1 MLNSEANTSHE
12 NNHNIT
18 RWGDTP
24 SPITQKNQ
32 SLRIKTIA
40 QSINDGYLS
49 GLYRITGVIVKI
61 AKNGEPY
68 VSIRLSDSTDDVHAI
83 LWPER
88 KPLNWNPPYRDSMN
102 TCVYASGSVNYFSTS
117 SNTNPAEKKPTIV
130 VDEIRL
136 AMEEE
141 LYEAPA
147 LTTLPRLYCPNKE
160 VFDKLISTA
169 KGLKNPP
176 LKRFVCRVLNQDQVF
191 QRFLQAPASTKYHHS
206 YPGGLVEHSVEVAC
220 IINNIELYRSPN
232 EKELAIVGGLLHDI
246 GKVRSYNNFGSMSL
260 NGKLTDH
267 NAQTLEICAEA
278 LRELDSDNYKLA
290 EALRHIWTC
299 SSPGSRYG
307 RPAKFAISHV
317 VSTADRI
324 SAEFGNENAAFA
336 STPTNQNLAR
346 LGQLEYCR
354 LA

>member
-1 MLNSEANTSHE
+1 MLNSSTNESHE
-12 NNHNIT
+12 NSYNIT
-18 RWGDTP
+18 HLDDSS

-32 SLRIKTIA
+32 SLLIKTIA

-68 VSIRLSDSTDDVHAI
+68 VSIRLSDSTGDVHAV

-88 KPLNWNPPYRDSMN
+88 KSLNWNPPYRDSMN
-102 TCVYASGSVNYFSTS
+102 SCVYASGAVNYFSTS
-117 SNTNPAEKKPTIV
+117 TNTNPANKKPIIV
-130 VDEIRL
+130 VNEIRL
-136 AMEEE
+136 ATEKE
-141 LYEAPA
+141 LDEAPA
-147 LTTLPRLYCPNKE
+147 LTTLPRLYCPNKD
-160 VFDKLISTA
+160 VFNKLINTA
-169 KGLKNPP
+169 RSLENPP
-176 LKRFVCRVLNQDQVF
+176 LKRFVCRVLNQGQVF
-191 QRFLQAPASTKYHHS
+191 QTFLQAPASTKYHHS

-220 IINNIELYRSPN
+220 IINNIELYRSPT
-232 EKELAIVGGLLHDI
+232 EKELAIVGGLLHDV
-246 GKVRSYNNFGSMSL
+246 GKVRSYNSFGNMSL

-267 NAQTLEICAEA
+267 NAQTLEICADA
-278 LRELDSDNYKLA
+278 LKELDSDNYKLA

-307 RPAKFAISHV
+307 RPSKFAIAHV

-336 STPTNQNLAR
+336 SAPTNQNLAK

>member
-1 MLNSEANTSHE
+1 MLNSVAKASYV

-18 RWGDTP
+18 NWGDNP
-24 SPITQKNQ
+24 SPVNQKNENVHV
-32 SLRIKTIA
+32 KTIA
-40 QSINDGYLS
+40 QSINDGYLT

-68 VSIRLSDSTDDVHAI
+68 VSIRLSDSTGDVHAVI
-83 LWPER
+83 WPER
-88 KPLNWNPPYRDSMN
+88 KPLDWNPPYRNSMN
-102 TCVYASGSVNYFSTS
+102 TCVYASGSVNYFTS
-117 SNTNPAEKKPTIV
+117 CNKNPAEKKPTIV
-130 VDEIRL
+130 IDEIRL
-136 AMEEE
+136 ATENE
-141 LYEAPA
+141 LHEAPA
-147 LTTLPRLYCPNKE
+147 LTTLPRLYCPNKD

-169 KGLKNPP
+169 RELESPP

-206 YPGGLVEHSVEVAC
+206 YPGGLLEHSVEVAC

-246 GKVRSYNNFGSMSL
+246 GKVRSYNNYGSMSL

-278 LRELDSDNYKLA
+278 LKELDSDNYNLA
-290 EALRHIWTC
+290 ETLRHIWTC

-307 RPAKFAISHV
+307 RPTKFAIGHV
-317 VSTADRI
+317 VATADRI

-336 STPTNQNLAR
+336 SASTHQNLAR